1 MAVGVTRRGRVNA
14 QPLIRVAVDPATLAA
29 AAQAAVDAASLTLRA
44 TLVPALHPHAVV
56 DAPVGVTRA
65 FLRTPW
71 RWESR
76 RLTPVLIFA
85 TLRG

>member
-1 MAVGVTRRGRVNA
+1 MAAGVTRRGRVNTQA
-14 QPLIRVAVDPATLAA
+14 VVRVTVDPATLAA
-29 AAQAAVDAASLTLRA
+29 AAEAAVAAASLALRA

-71 RWESR
+71 QWAPR

>member
-29 AAQAAVDAASLTLRA
+29 AAQAAVDAASLALRA

-71 RWESR
+71 RWEPR

>member
-1 MAVGVTRRGRVNA
+1 M
-14 QPLIRVAVDPATLAA
+14 AA

-71 RWESR
+71 RWAPR
-76 RLTPVLIFA
+76 RLAPVLIFA